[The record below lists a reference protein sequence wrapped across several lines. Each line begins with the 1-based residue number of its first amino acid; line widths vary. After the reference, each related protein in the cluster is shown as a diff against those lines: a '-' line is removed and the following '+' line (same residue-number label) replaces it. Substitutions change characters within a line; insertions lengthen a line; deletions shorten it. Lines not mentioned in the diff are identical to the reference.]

1 MRRWDNYEAA
11 ARTVFI
17 NTCCSLHVFFLF
29 LIPLYFSIILQTPSI
44 LLLSLASHQ
53 VDLNLKIPG
62 RNLNIVEGRITL
74 GIHDAVSVR
83 RDDEHAF
90 LHSLAEYPPDVTLRE
105 RRSHKVFKNKTQDF
119 SSKCLSNNNRSQ
131 RFPIQSGLNDIR
143 GKTVADGR
151 QREDAKAKEKGTVHK
166 PDKLGARSPNFP
178 LKCNRSY

>member
-62 RNLNIVEGRITL
+62 RNLNTVEGRITL

-83 RDDEHAF
+83 RDDERAF
-90 LHSLAEYPPDVTLRE
+90 LHSLAEHPPDVTLRE
-105 RRSHKVFKNKTQDF
+105 RAEVFKNKTQKIF
-119 SSKCLSNNNRSQ
+119 LPSVFLTITEVNGFQYNR
-131 RFPIQSGLNDIR
+131 
-143 GKTVADGR
+143 A
-151 QREDAKAKEKGTVHK
+151 
-166 PDKLGARSPNFP
+166 
-178 LKCNRSY
+178 

>member
-29 LIPLYFSIILQTPSI
+29 LIPLYFLIISQTPSI

-62 RNLNIVEGRITL
+62 RDLNIVEGKITL

-83 RDDEHAF
+83 RDDF
-90 LHSLAEYPPDVTLRE
+90 LHSLAEHPPDVTLRE
-105 RRSHKVFKNKTQDF
+105 RAEVFKNKTQ
-119 SSKCLSNNNRSQ
+119 KI
-131 RFPIQSGLNDIR
+131 FPPSVFLTITEVNGFQYSR
-143 GKTVADGR
+143 A
-151 QREDAKAKEKGTVHK
+151 
-166 PDKLGARSPNFP
+166 
-178 LKCNRSY
+178 